1 MGLLLSVLVGCVGVI
16 ELLTCFN
23 RTSDR
28 SIIRID
34 PPTTCLSY
42 HDRPQGGFTAHDS
55 LCGIGHSKDLDLSS
69 GAKYKLENL
78 HEYSLRIRSEIR
90 SKDPTFDGSTL
101 SDCSTTDL
109 LLTKSD
115 SKLFDPDFERLFR
128 EVNERTEVTA
138 ATFAEQSEGYFSVP
152 KSISNLTSTQQLNLD
167 LSNESE
173 IFFDEDLSE
182 KRIITKSFD
191 VSSIRDTINY
201 EKNSIS
207 SSSGNESDDD
217 DDEVASILRRPII
230 KSKSP
235 DNYTKSDYIDLRETE
250 IEVDKSRQSSKK
262 SKIKQST
269 STIVRKAT
277 RLKSKNTEI
286 SKSAEN
292 LSTKRSKRLREP
304 ERRKSDISVQTVRDL
319 LKDEW
324 TNTSPPGSPSLF
336 RSESKGSVSVQVQ
349 TSFDEQ
355 PFVEELETEE
365 FQVEDN
371 HHPALG
377 LSESKRDYDSREKRA
392 KSSFKRRRFKS
403 TSTDTT
409 STEDCH
415 DGHVMERAITYV
427 EKSEKQDQSRSSLK
441 ISAFEDAKRNDYER
455 VRDILLESES
465 TTQKDHD
472 RRGNK
477 ENTIGFVKSMSS
489 FEDDEEYVSAED
501 VSSTHGKGHI
511 EYTTPDTDRNKAFWV
526 IR

>member
-1 MGLLLSVLVGCVGVI
+1 MGLLLSVLVGCVGVL
-16 ELLTCFN
+16 ELLTCLN

-90 SKDPTFDGSTL
+90 SKDPTFDASTL

-109 LLTKSD
+109 LLSKSE

-138 ATFAEQSEGYFSVP
+138 ATFAEQSEGYFGVP
-152 KSISNLTSTQQLNLD
+152 TPSSNFISTQHLKLD

-173 IFFDEDLSE
+173 IFFDEDLLE
-182 KRIITKSFD
+182 KRITTKSFD
-191 VSSIRDTINY
+191 VSPIRDTASY
-201 EKNSIS
+201 EKTS
-207 SSSGNESDDD
+207 SSSGNESDDED
-217 DDEVASILRRPII
+217 ASILRRPIL

-235 DNYTKSDYIDLRETE
+235 EVSTKSDYIDLRETE

-324 TNTSPPGSPSLF
+324 TNTSPPGSPSLS

-349 TSFDEQ
+349 TSFDEK

-365 FQVEDN
+365 FQVAN
-371 HHPALG
+371 HPALG

-409 STEDCH
+409 STEDCP
-415 DGHVMERAITYV
+415 DGHVAERAVTSV
-427 EKSEKQDQSRSSLK
+427 EKSHKQDQSSSLK
-441 ISAFEDAKRNDYER
+441 ISAFEDARRNDYER
-455 VRDILLESES
+455 VRDIILESES
-465 TTQKDHD
+465 TIQKDD
-472 RRGNK
+472 GGGGNK
-477 ENTIGFVKSMSS
+477 EKTVVLVKSMSS